1 MFLWKGE
8 IMQIESH
15 KIFRPDGSRR
25 VALITGGGFGIG
37 RELCRLFYEAG
48 YNLVIASLVMEE
60 LTEIKKELD
69 SRSGAQDVIV
79 YPIDLSAPDAALNV
93 VRFCEE
99 KKIDVDVLVNN
110 AGFGLTGRFTD
121 QSLDRLIQLM
131 NLNIVTTT
139 ILCNAFG
146 SKMRERAF
154 GMILNVAST
163 TSFQPLPF
171 WAAYA
176 ATKSYVSSFTQAIA
190 AEMRPFG
197 VMISCLY
204 PGITRTKFLDTA
216 GLHHSAKWWSVGSMI
231 HNFAMN
237 PVNVASIGFKGFMRG
252 KRRIVPGGIN
262 KFHFYF
268 IQLIPVSVI
277 LAVVNMVMRR
287 YRNPESRR
295 V

>member
-1 MFLWKGE
+1 MNVA
-8 IMQIESH
+8 SH
-15 KIFRPDGSRR
+15 TIFRPDGSRR

-37 RELCRLFYEAG
+37 RELCRLFHEAG
-48 YNLVIASLVMEE
+48 FNLVIASLVMEE
-60 LTEIKKELD
+60 LTEIKNELD
-69 SRSGAQDVIV
+69 ARSGAQVVMV
-79 YPIDLSAPDAALNV
+79 YQIDLSAPDAAFHV

-99 KKIDVDVLVNN
+99 KKIHVDVLVNN

-121 QSLDRLIQLM
+121 QSMNRLIQLM

-139 ILCNAFG
+139 ILCKTFG
-146 SKMRERAF
+146 SKMCERSF
-154 GMILNVAST
+154 GMMLNVAST

-176 ATKSYVSSFTQAIA
+176 ATKSYVSSFTQAMA

-197 VMISCLY
+197 VMVSCLY

-231 HNFAMN
+231 HHFAMN
-237 PVNVASIGFKGFMRG
+237 PVNVARIGFKGLMRG
-252 KRRIVPGGIN
+252 QRRIVPGGIN

-268 IQLIPVSVI
+268 IQLVPVSMI
-277 LAVVNMVMRR
+277 LAVVNMVMKR
-287 YRNPESRR
+287 YRNPEGQLN
-295 V
+295 

>member
-1 MFLWKGE
+1 ME
-8 IMQIESH
+8 IESH
-15 KIFRPDGSRR
+15 KIFRPDGSRC

-48 YNLVIASLVMEE
+48 YDLVIASLVLEE
-60 LTEIKKELD
+60 LTEIKNELD
-69 SRSGAQDVIV
+69 ARSGTQNVMV
-79 YPIDLSAPDAALNV
+79 YPIDLSTPDAALDV
-93 VRFCEE
+93 VSFCEE
-99 KKIDVDVLVNN
+99 KNIHVDVLVNN
-110 AGFGLTGRFTD
+110 AGFGLAGRFTD
-121 QSLDRLIQLM
+121 QSLNRLIQLM

-139 ILCNAFG
+139 ILCNTLG
-146 SKMRERAF
+146 SKMRERGF

-190 AEMRPFG
+190 TEMRPFG
-197 VMISCLY
+197 VVVSCLY

-216 GLHHSAKWWSVGSMI
+216 GLHDSTKWWSVGSMI
-231 HNFAMN
+231 HRFAMN
-237 PVNVASIGFKGFMRG
+237 PVNVARIGFEGLMRG
-252 KRRIVPGGIN
+252 RRRIFPGLIN

-287 YRNPESRR
+287 YRNPEGHLN
-295 V
+295 

>member
-1 MFLWKGE
+1 MK
-8 IMQIESH
+8 IESH

-48 YNLVIASLVMEE
+48 YNLVIASLVMDE
-60 LTEIKKELD
+60 LTEIKNELD
-69 SRSGAQDVIV
+69 ARSGTQDVMV
-79 YPIDLSAPDAALNV
+79 YQIDLSTPDAALNV
-93 VRFCEE
+93 VGFCEE
-99 KKIDVDVLVNN
+99 KKIHIDVLVNN
-110 AGFGLTGRFTD
+110 AGFGLTGLFTD
-121 QSLDRLIQLM
+121 QSLNRLMQLM
-131 NLNIVTTT
+131 TLNVVTTT

-146 SKMRERAF
+146 SKMRERGF

-190 AEMRPFG
+190 TEMRPFG
-197 VMISCLY
+197 VMVACLY

-216 GLHHSAKWWSVGSMI
+216 GLHHSTKWWSVGSMI
-231 HNFAMN
+231 HHCAMN
-237 PVNVASIGFKGFMRG
+237 PVKVARIGFEGLMRG

-268 IQLIPVSVI
+268 IQLIPVALI

-287 YRNPESRR
+287 YRSPEGHLS
-295 V
+295 